1 MQDGEKLDSLDIIK
15 ERYPVLNKDIQEI
28 LATNTKSLEIYE
40 LLTRHD
46 YKPLMG
52 RINEYLTSDR
62 DSRIVLDNGKRYII
76 GFNGVT
82 LPITRGEN
90 LLLYTFPMENK
101 ETTGSGIL
109 VERLGHEIVNARYM
123 SRDCPHVL
131 CQRIMDIIIHD

>member
-52 RINEYLTSDR
+52 RINEYLTA
-62 DSRIVLDNGKRYII
+62 RILSQLKIVYTKLVVIA
-76 GFNGVT
+76 
-82 LPITRGEN
+82 N
-90 LLLYTFPMENK
+90 LGL
-101 ETTGSGIL
+101 I
-109 VERLGHEIVNARYM
+109 
-123 SRDCPHVL
+123 
-131 CQRIMDIIIHD
+131 